1 MLEVREIRLEGMAWG
16 TSIFEAPIE
25 PELNLLFIS
34 TSPSA
39 GNKTAPRAFII
50 IIISGQIH
58 QQISLADQTQVQMT
72 N

>member
-50 IIISGQIH
+50 SGQIH